1 MKVTEIK
8 KGIYWVGADGW
19 GIRDSSRKFSPSSAI
34 LISENALVSAGK
46 KSLFPDATHCR
57 SSRWRDTG

>member
-19 GIRDSSRKFSPSSAI
+19 GIRDSSRS
-34 LISENALVSAGK
+34 
-46 KSLFPDATHCR
+46 FPQ
-57 SSRWRDTG
+57 GVLY